1 MRSFSDFLSIGY
13 LYLLVLGVVSD
24 SIFYGILGINI
35 MSYSSVL
42 DVLLSPVVHLTSGL
56 VFPVFIIIIP
66 AASYFLLKWKKKSAE
81 RNVVAGKKPDIIA
94 TLPLLTLWAGFSAWV
109 ILSAYIGLG
118 LGGGN
123 AVSKKLGASDF
134 KPDRV
139 IVFND
144 DTETPVKMVGNNSG
158 YLFYIE
164 KGKDFVTVSP
174 VNGVRKIQKTA
185 K

>member
-1 MRSFSDFLSIGY
+1 MAQKIRRPEDGSRQKAGHY
-13 LYLLVLGVVSD
+13 RHP
-24 SIFYGILGINI
+24 
-35 MSYSSVL
+35 
-42 DVLLSPVVHLTSGL
+42 SPAH
-56 VFPVFIIIIP
+56 P
-66 AASYFLLKWKKKSAE
+66 
-81 RNVVAGKKPDIIA
+81 
-94 TLPLLTLWAGFSAWV
+94 
-109 ILSAYIGLG
+109 LG

-144 DTETPVKMVGNNSG
+144 DRETPVKMVGNNSG

-174 VNGVRKIQKTA
+174 VNAVRKIQKTA